1 MAQSR
6 RLSLRLEPDGA
17 LIRIMFLLLLVAALA
32 IQLSGCASTSDTAS
46 TNRAGDPQMR
56 AAEDKF
62 GIQVK
67 ALHLSASGYVL
78 DLRYRVVDPEKASP
92 LLDPKRKV
100 YLLDEAHQA
109 KLGVPESPIIGGM
122 RQTSRNYT
130 IYTDRDYF
138 ILFVNPGKVVRSGD
152 KLTLAAGDL
161 QIAKLTVE

>member
-1 MAQSR
+1 MDHCSRALPQAYRDR
-6 RLSLRLEPDGA
+6 RLVQIMSLG
-17 LIRIMFLLLLVAALA
+17 LLLMALA
-32 IQLSGCASTSDTAS
+32 LQLFGCAATGTAV
-46 TNRAGDPQMR
+46 TNRAGDPQTR
-56 AAEDKF
+56 AVEDKF

-78 DLRYRVVDPEKASP
+78 DLRYRVIDPEKASP

-100 YLLDEAHQA
+100 YLLDDARQA

-122 RQTSRNYT
+122 RQTARNYT

-138 ILFVNPGKVVRSGD
+138 ILFVNPGKAVHSGD